1 MTVPMLLPF
10 RKVISVL
17 VGILG
22 DQLLGPVVLP
32 NKVTGTVH

>member
-1 MTVPMLLPF
+1 MLLRF
-10 RKVISVL
+10 HKVISVL

-32 NKVTGTVH
+32 NKVTSTVY